1 MLRILFKVLVIFLL
15 IILLGAAA
23 LEYRQHQGVHR
34 AMALFNNFEVEP
46 VRDLGSTTTLKILPL
61 VEYRGADP
69 ALKTEVG
76 VSYLIET
83 DDHRILYDVGHNA
96 DGESPSPLEHNMQ
109 ALGIELET
117 IDMVFISHNH
127 MDHVG
132 GMHWQRNNTF
142 SIGREQR
149 PFPNPATQLVAPDLM
164 SYPGMM
170 TVYADRPMKVGNG
183 VGSTGLATTGTIP
196 RQLVAGWI
204 EEHALVVNVEGLG
217 GVLIVACGHQ
227 TVPNLLRRYDEAF
240 DEPLYGVLGGLHFP
254 VPEGRIALGPIDV
267 QRQLA
272 SGDGL
277 FRPLEMADAQ
287 AQIALLK
294 ERRLGIVGI
303 SGHDSSDEVIA
314 LAAETF
320 GEAYQHIRVG
330 EAILISAPPS
340 DPAHGDDLAKS
351 EAALPGR

>member
-1 MLRILFKVLVIFLL
+1 MLRILLRILVIFLAF
-15 IILLGAAA
+15 ILLGAAA
-23 LEYRQHQGVHR
+23 LEYRQRQGNHR
-34 AMALFNNFEVEP
+34 ALAQFNNFEVEP
-46 VRDLGSTTTLKILPL
+46 VRNLGSTTTLKILPL
-61 VEYRGADP
+61 IEYHGSDP

-83 DDHRILYDVGHNA
+83 DDHRILYDVGQNA
-96 DGESPSPLEHNMQ
+96 DGESPSPLEHNMEI
-109 ALGIELET
+109 LGIELET

-127 MDHVG
+127 LDHVG

-149 PFPNPATQLVAPDLM
+149 PFPNPATQLVAPDLL
-164 SYPGMM
+164 SYPGMA
-170 TVYADRPMKVGNG
+170 TVYADKPMKVGNG
-183 VGSTGLATTGTIP
+183 VGSTGLGTTGTIP

-204 EEHALVVNVEGLG
+204 EEHALVVNVRGLG

-227 TVPNLLRRYDEAF
+227 TVPNLLKRYDEAF

-254 VPEGRIALGPIDV
+254 VPEGRISLGPIDV

-294 ERRLGIVGI
+294 ERGLGIIGI

-314 LAAETF
+314 QVAEIF
-320 GEAYQHIRVG
+320 GEAYHHIRVG
-330 EAILISAPPS
+330 EAILISSGAGELQHPQ
-340 DPAHGDDLAKS
+340 
-351 EAALPGR
+351 